1 MNFFNAPQCLTT
13 NNDNQKLSFFFTW
26 SPCFVWL
33 TTRRCY
39 SFYSCALSSGNI
51 NACYLDIDECLTNNG
66 GCDQTCVNAPG
77 SFDCKCKEGYEMN
90 PESMLC
96 EGTHFL

>member
-1 MNFFNAPQCLTT
+1 M
-13 NNDNQKLSFFFTW
+13 
-26 SPCFVWL
+26 
-33 TTRRCY
+33 
-39 SFYSCALSSGNI
+39 SSGNI

-96 EGTHFL
+96 EGTHFFIATAQPQIGSFSFKIADFC